1 MYCNTA
7 KNVLLALGTVSLM
20 FLLGNK
26 GYAATLSPG
35 QTTRT
40 VTVGTGSSQQQR
52 EYILYVPSNP
62 INEVVL
68 AFHGGGGNPTQ
79 FIGQTDLENFSEL
92 SKFIVAF
99 PYGTPADPNDPNDV
113 LTWNAGFCCGQALA
127 QNVDEAAFV
136 TAIESDISTLVAG
149 VGKTAP
155 SFYGTGFSNGALL
168 VEMLAQQNP
177 SLFSAIA
184 PVAGTYKGVASN
196 TFNQTSTAA
205 SPFLPN
211 QPPLPPDPTI
221 TSVMRTDALLIHGV
235 EDPNIPYYGGTQT
248 ASLSQNTVPLTV
260 PPFDTGDFNFWQRVN
275 GCENP
280 ISIGTISQQI
290 TVKTQTCNGKTVT
303 AIVGESMGHVWP
315 GDPNQL
321 EGVVSPP
328 YTNYCASQEIL
339 EFFENPNYLDPNQS
353 LSCTQEITGTISSKI
368 MKTSSSTSSSA
379 TYHHATLQML
389 KFFKQRNYFE
399 GKSSL
404 PDSEVFP
411 VSQSIPEKSPVFAL
425 LSLLGILLF
434 HRQ

>member
-1 MYCNTA
+1 
-7 KNVLLALGTVSLM
+7 M
-20 FLLGNK
+20 FLSGNK
-26 GYAATLSPG
+26 GYAASLSPG

-40 VTVGTGSSQQQR
+40 VTVSTGSSQQQR
-52 EYILYVPSNP
+52 QYILYVPSNP
-62 INEVVL
+62 INEVIL

-99 PYGTPADPNDPNDV
+99 PYGTPADPNTPNNV

-127 QNVDEAAFV
+127 QGVDEAAFV
-136 TAIESDISTLVAG
+136 TAIESDISTLLG
-149 VGKTAP
+149 ETSP
-155 SFYGTGFSNGALL
+155 NFYGTGFSNGALL
-168 VEMLAQQNP
+168 VEMLAEQNP

-196 TFNQTSTAA
+196 TFNQTSTSA
-205 SPFLPN
+205 SPFPPN
-211 QPPLPPDPTI
+211 HPPLPPDPTI
-221 TSVMRTDALLIHGV
+221 TSAMRTNALLIHGV
-235 EDPNIPYYGGTQT
+235 EDTNIPYYGGTQT
-248 ASLSQNTVPLTV
+248 ESLLQSTVPLTV
-260 PPFDTGDFNFWQRVN
+260 PPFDAGDFNFWQRVN

-280 ISIGTISQQI
+280 ISIGTISQEI

-339 EFFENPNYLDPNQS
+339 DFFENPNYVDLNKSP
-353 LSCTQEITGTISSKI
+353 SCTQEIAGKSSSKI
-368 MKTSSSTSSSA
+368 MKTSSSTSSSS

-389 KFFKQRNYFE
+389 KFFKQRNYFD
-399 GKSSL
+399 GKASL

-411 VSQSIPEKSPVFAL
+411 YAQSIPETSPVFAL
-425 LSLLGILLF
+425 LSLLGILFF
-434 HRQ
+434 HRK